1 MGRRIL
7 IADDEELERR
17 GIRQFL
23 ERIPGLDILEAENG
37 LQVLE
42 LAAQAPVAVALLDIK
57 MPGLD
62 GIAAAE
68 SLRSLHPD
76 IAIVFLTAYDQ
87 FDYARSAL
95 RLRVDEF
102 LLKPAS
108 AEEVVTTV
116 RRLLDRIVRRDDER
130 ELSQAA
136 LVRLDGAIHLVA
148 GRLRQDLS
156 EGLPDLDLIGRY
168 ADLHGLTDRHLTV
181 MEARPAGS
189 AAGLSH
195 AVSLAEAWFGPGEAE
210 ALASVRGAVLR
221 ILLIGAPERTG
232 EQLLSQVRG
241 FRDRVRTELGCGLLV
256 GVAVATG
263 AGVHPD
269 ALMAAAHRAAA
280 IAGPSNPVLV
290 VPVGPDP
297 TGIRALRVG
306 AAACLPVPVIRAL
319 EILEARMAEDLSLNT
334 VAASVGL
341 SPSHLS
347 RQLARATGNGFAEC
361 LALVRIGAAKRYLAD
376 GALTVKEVA
385 RLVGFHDPAYF
396 ARVFRRVEGRSPA
409 EFRLRS
415 ETPEAGE

>member
-1 MGRRIL
+1 MGNRIL

-23 ERIPGLDILEAENG
+23 ERIPGLDIVEVENG
-37 LQVLE
+37 IQVLE
-42 LAAQAPVAVALLDIK
+42 VAAQAPVAVALLDIK

-68 SLRSLHPD
+68 ALRRLHPD
-76 IAIVFLTAYDQ
+76 VAIVFLTAYDQ
-87 FDYARSAL
+87 FDYARTAL
-95 RLRVDEF
+95 RLRVDDF

-116 RRLLDRIVRRDDER
+116 QRLLDRIVLRDDER

-156 EGLPDLDLIGRY
+156 EGLPDLDLIARY
-168 ADLHGLTDRHLTV
+168 ADLHGLGDRLLTLI
-181 MEARPAGS
+181 EARTAPNS
-189 AAGLSH
+189 RLSH
-195 AVSLAEAWFGPGEAE
+195 VANLAEGWFGQGDAE
-210 ALASVRGAVLR
+210 ALASVGNAFLR
-221 ILLIGAPERTG
+221 ILVIGDPQMTG
-232 EQLLSQVRG
+232 EELLGQVRG
-241 FRDRVRTELGCGLLV
+241 FRDRVRADLGCSLLV

-263 AGVHPD
+263 VEVHPD
-269 ALMAAAHRAAA
+269 ALMTAAHRAAVL
-280 IAGPSNPVLV
+280 AGAANPVLV

-297 TGIRALRVG
+297 TGSRALKG
-306 AAACLPVPVIRAL
+306 SSAACLPVPVLRAL
-319 EILEARMAEDLSLNT
+319 EILEARMSEDLALND

-361 LALVRIGAAKRYLAD
+361 LALVRIAAAKRYLSE

-396 ARVFRRVEGRSPA
+396 ARVFRRIEGCSPA
-409 EFRLRS
+409 EFRSRLAVGA
-415 ETPEAGE
+415 PE

>member
-1 MGRRIL
+1 MGSRIL
-7 IADDEELERR
+7 VADDEELERR

-23 ERIPGLDILEAENG
+23 ERVPGLEIVEAENG
-37 LQVLE
+37 IQVLE
-42 LAAQAPVAVALLDIK
+42 LASQAPVAVALLDIK

-68 SLRSLHPD
+68 ALRRLHPD
-76 IAIVFLTAYDQ
+76 VAIVFLTAYDQ

-95 RLRVDEF
+95 RLRVDDF

-116 RRLLDRIVRRDDER
+116 QRLLDRMVLRDDER

-148 GRLRQDLS
+148 GRLRQDLC
-156 EGLPDLDLIGRY
+156 EGLPDLDLIARY
-168 ADLHGLTDRHLTV
+168 ADLHGLGDRLLTV
-181 MEARPAGS
+181 LEARAS
-189 AAGLSH
+189 SQRLSH
-195 AVSLAEAWFGPGEAE
+195 AANLAEAWFSQGDAE
-210 ALASVRGAVLR
+210 ALASVGNAFLR
-221 ILLIGAPERTG
+221 ILVIGAPQMTG
-232 EQLLSQVRG
+232 EGLLAQVRG
-241 FRDRVRTELGCGLLV
+241 FRDRVRAELGCSLLI

-263 AGVHPD
+263 VEVHPD
-269 ALMAAAHRAAA
+269 ALMSAAHRAVVL
-280 IAGPSNPVLV
+280 AGPSNPVLV

-297 TGIRALRVG
+297 TGSRALRVG
-306 AAACLPVPVIRAL
+306 AAACLPVPVLRAL
-319 EILEARMAEDLSLNT
+319 EILETRMAEDLALND
-334 VAASVGL
+334 VALAVGL

-361 LALVRIGAAKRYLAD
+361 LALVRVAAAKRYLTE

-396 ARVFRRVEGRSPA
+396 ARVFRRLEGRSPA
-409 EFRLRS
+409 EFRSRNVATGVV
-415 ETPEAGE
+415 E